1 MVHKLVRRALVGLLC
16 SGSVR
21 MESSS
26 PSLSLSLISQPIL
39 PLLSHPVCLGFVV
52 SAKKKSYRSN
62 RKKRERARN
71 KEKMLFNIWTSSDCL
86 LKYCPMAVGM
96 AVRNKGFSKTDNEI
110 SVATRQTVYLSVC
123 WFIGLSNYPSLQTS
137 PHSINVNNICRVSHV
152 TL

>member
-1 MVHKLVRRALVGLLC
+1 MQSTGW
-16 SGSVR
+16 
-21 MESSS
+21 
-26 PSLSLSLISQPIL
+26 PSLLWFSENGELFSISLTLTLSDESAHSPAPQPACLFGICGLSQ
-39 PLLSHPVCLGFVV
+39 
-52 SAKKKSYRSN
+52 KKVTEVIE
-62 RKKRERARN
+62 KRGRARN

-137 PHSINVNNICRVSHV
+137 SRSMNVNNICRVSHV